1 MSKIAVAE
9 LVEDFALY
17 PRMTISDVYVNELA
31 EALRSGK
38 TFPPVAADK
47 TSKRIVDGL
56 HRVRAYIKIFG
67 ADYEI
72 DVDWQEYESEAALF
86 ADAIAR
92 NAEHGR
98 RMCKKD
104 FVRCVHLGEKFGFD
118 TEYIATLAGLTIEK
132 MEKLTVART
141 AYAENGTP
149 LVLGAGLY
157 HLAGKTLT
165 TAQQKANR
173 QGFGNVLFYAGRLAD
188 LLEANALDLSN
199 EKIVAELTRLKTV
212 LEKVI

>member
-1 MSKIAVAE
+1 MSKIVVTE

-17 PRMTISDVYVNELA
+17 PRMAVSDVYVNELA
-31 EALRSGK
+31 EVLRSGK
-38 TFPPVAADK
+38 TLPPIVACKA
-47 TSKRIVDGL
+47 SKRIVDGF
-56 HRVRAYIKIFG
+56 HRVRAYVKVFG
-67 ADYEI
+67 ADYK
-72 DVDWQEYESEAALF
+72 VNVRWQEYPDEAALF

-104 FVRCVHLGEKFGFD
+104 FVRCVHKGETFGFD
-118 TEYIATLAGLTIEK
+118 TEYIATLAGLTTEK
-132 MEKLTVART
+132 LEKLTVART

-165 TAQQKANR
+165 KAQRKANR
-173 QGFGNVLFYAGRLAD
+173 KGFGNVMFYAGRLAD
-188 LLEANALDLSN
+188 LLEADALDLSN
-199 EKIVAELTRLKTV
+199 EKMVAELTRLKAV
-212 LEKVI
+212 LERVI